1 MSNEL
6 HEALRANFLFR
17 MLTQQEIETIA
28 ADVRVLE
35 FDSGATIVNEGDVA
49 DALYLV
55 VAGNVN
61 VMKGND
67 QFLSMLGRNGFFGEM
82 GLFAEG
88 ALRSANCVAATP
100 TRCAVIDKRALHSFC
115 EQFPHIGVKVYRAI
129 IETLAER
136 LQSTSADLAMLMSAQ
151 VRGQREVSQVVQR
164 AKTQKVPRPG
174 GAED

>member
-6 HEALRANFLFR
+6 HEALRANFLFQA
-17 MLTQQEIETIA
+17 LSDQEIEAIA

-35 FDSGATIVNEGDVA
+35 FESGQTIVSEGDVA

-55 VAGNVN
+55 VSGHVN

-88 ALRSANCVAATP
+88 ALRSANCVAASP
-100 TRCAVIDKRALHSFC
+100 TRCAVIDKHALHAFC
-115 EQFPHIGVKVYRAI
+115 EQNPGIGVKVYRAI
-129 IETLAER
+129 IATLAER
-136 LQSTSADLAMLMSAQ
+136 LQATSADLAMLMSAQ
-151 VRGQREVSQVVQR
+151 VRSQQDIAQVVKR
-164 AKTQKVPRPG
+164 AKTQKVPRR
-174 GAED
+174 